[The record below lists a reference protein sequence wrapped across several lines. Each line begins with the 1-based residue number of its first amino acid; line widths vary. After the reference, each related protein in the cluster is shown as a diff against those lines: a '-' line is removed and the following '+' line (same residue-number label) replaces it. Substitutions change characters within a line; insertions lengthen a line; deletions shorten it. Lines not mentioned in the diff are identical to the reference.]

1 LLSLAEAGGPVAA
14 MALSRAVQFD
24 NPGVLTV
31 ARKLMATRDVT
42 LRLAVLRAIADFGDA
57 ADLPALRV
65 LAAKAE
71 RAAPAGRGFGL
82 VPSIDLSR
90 AAQNA
95 IRQIESR
102 R

>member
-1 LLSLAEAGGPVAA
+1 MPVAPIFWNF
-14 MALSRAVQFD
+14 L
-24 NPGVLTV
+24 
-31 ARKLMATRDVT
+31 
-42 LRLAVLRAIADFGDA
+42 
-57 ADLPALRV
+57 LPALRE

-82 VPSIDLSR
+82 VPAIDLSR

-102 R
+102 